1 MTSPR
6 LDVPSHGHLLSADR
20 AAGRRVEQQT
30 FPRASSPLRPIQ
42 HPGNDFADRSE
53 PMYSGPLARPDPLH
67 HGVNRARLVLRDPD
81 NEGREY
87 PGSIAAVVGHDQP
100 PWAARSAF
108 AARAGPAPAIPWT
121 GRTFSGGR

>member
-1 MTSPR
+1 MSLPMGTSFPQTAPR
-6 LDVPSHGHLLSADR
+6 IAEWNDKRSGAFR
-20 AAGRRVEQQT
+20 
-30 FPRASSPLRPIQ
+30 RASSPLRPVH

-121 GRTFSGGR
+121 GRTF